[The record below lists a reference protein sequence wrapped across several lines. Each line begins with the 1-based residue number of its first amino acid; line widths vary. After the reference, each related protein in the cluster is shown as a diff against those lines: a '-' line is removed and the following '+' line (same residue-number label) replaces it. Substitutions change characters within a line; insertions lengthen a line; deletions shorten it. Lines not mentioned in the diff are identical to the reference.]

1 MSMIRS
7 TIRKIS
13 SLFRIRRQ
21 EVFVCS
27 GLQGPRTTI
36 THVFAGDCWK
46 NYLKADKC
54 NQDEGTG

>member
-21 EVFVCS
+21 QVFVCS
-27 GLQGPRTTI
+27 GLRVAGAEDNYHPRLYRR
-36 THVFAGDCWK
+36 VLEELSVA
-46 NYLKADKC
+46 
-54 NQDEGTG
+54 